1 MDANLQFLQNLIIA
15 LLLGSLIGVEREKDH
30 HDNGE
35 HAQHE
40 FGGIRTMSLVGM
52 LGFLVHEV
60 FSTNLVMLAT
70 FTGAF
75 LVLLVASY
83 VVSSN
88 LNKNSGATTELAAIF
103 TYIMGILVA
112 RDQLLY
118 AASVTLIV
126 VLLLYFKEKLHD
138 FAHHVEKNELYD
150 AIKFIAVVFVV
161 LPILPN
167 KTYDQ
172 FGVVNPYMI
181 WLIVVLIS
189 TISFLSY
196 VVIKA
201 IGAKKGIG
209 AMGFF
214 GGLISSTAVVINF
227 SELSKKT
234 KKIIHPFV
242 IGILLAS
249 VAMFTRTLLEISFIN
264 STLFSL
270 LIVPFSLMGV
280 TAILLSVFF
289 WFRGRGDNNASYS
302 DKDLALKSPLQLG
315 TAIKFS
321 LLLTSLL
328 FVTAYVSKYY
338 GNGGI
343 YITSFLTG
351 LMDVDA
357 ITVSMGNLSLK
368 GEVTAMT
375 ATTAI
380 SIAVMTNTITK
391 GFIVF
396 FFASRPVALRTILSV
411 FLVVGVGVVTLIVYN
426 PNFYGTY

>member
-52 LGFLVHEV
+52 LGFLVNEV

-118 AASVTLIV
+118 AATVTLIV

-138 FAHHVEKNELYD
+138 FAHRVEKNELYD

-167 KTYDQ
+167 QTYDT
-172 FGVVNPYMI
+172 FGVINPYMI

-196 VVIKA
+196 VVIKM

-209 AMGFF
+209 AMGFL
-214 GGLISSTAVVINF
+214 GGLISSTAVVVNF

-234 KKIIHPFV
+234 KKIVNPFV
-242 IGILLAS
+242 IGILFAS
-249 VAMFTRTLLEISFIN
+249 VALFIRTLIEISFIN
-264 STLFSL
+264 PILTSILIIPLST
-270 LIVPFSLMGV
+270 MGA
-280 TAILLSVFF
+280 TALLLSIFF
-289 WFRGRGDNNASYS
+289 WFRGKEQNLTSYS
-302 DKDLALKSPLQLG
+302 DKDLNFKSPLQLG

-338 GNGGI
+338 GSGGI

-351 LMDVDA
+351 LLDVDA
-357 ITVSMGNLSLK
+357 ITVSMANLSLK
-368 GEVTAMT
+368 GEVTEIT
-375 ATTAI
+375 AATAV
-380 SIAVMTNTITK
+380 SIALITNTVSK

-396 FFASRPVALRTILSV
+396 FFASRPVAWRTILSV
-411 FLVVGVGVVTLIVYN
+411 FFVVGVGVITLIVYN
-426 PNFYGTY
+426 PNFYGAY